1 MDAFRTSNTSYIRH
15 SGFVPAD
22 EDVPNNTDVRIQYEQ
37 QQVRL
42 IQVLKVLGVLFLVLS
57 LPFFYNL
64 FRFGGI
70 TNECGQRQSVA
81 STLVRPFYWLFGI
94 KQDTRC
100 KKDTSTDFKADD
112 NFTYET
118 TTETTTCL
126 KGAEAEDNILKNLIG
141 GDHDYLAHLPS
152 AGKTER
158 TVGKGYGDEEDQG
171 SFWDYFSLPSFAC
184 SDFNRHTRQ
193 LNELEPSV
201 TFFKRLMPS
210 LEEASRNAQA
220 YAKTLGDVSK
230 LPPINDADKAEARE
244 WFARILSPTTQW
256 KTADESQLPQL
267 AKKPLEWLLNNK
279 NVFSVQ
285 KLVADWKKS
294 RGNLD
299 RKNAYV
305 NALKDTTEALP
316 QNAERCSGKLLG
328 IEGQLNEQNGRLSG
342 LLADKSGLENQI
354 QENQLKLNAFV
365 SQRNTKEQEPIN
377 IVRQLEAE
385 LQELKYKV
393 NTIPGIRSDLEARQK
408 VNRKSEDTLTDLR
421 GKLDADGKN
430 ALTLEADV
438 SGYQREIDILK
449 RQIEANKIKLAMR
462 RMKLQL
468 ANSNRAIKEHLMSLI
483 KTNNGE
489 PVDFE
494 VLFSSSENARKEI
507 KRILREFIKES
518 AGSHIEINISETQ
531 IDEIINKDQKEFDE
545 IRRIYTEL
553 VAIINQY
560 GDFNIYITGIAKDI
574 KDLEGKLTAD
584 DRQIGDLLKK
594 IRDAKAVMEAIVGR
608 KRGFGAEI
616 ERLETLIADN
626 NRYIREK
633 EAEINRWQD
642 DYDKLK
648 LRKDLYVQ
656 EHKVG

>member
-22 EDVPNNTDVRIQYEQ
+22 EDVPSNTDTRIAYEQ

-81 STLVRPFYWLFGI
+81 ASLARPFYWLFGI
-94 KQDTRC
+94 QPDTRC
-100 KKDTSTDFKADD
+100 KKDTSTDFKADN

-126 KGAEAEDNILKNLIG
+126 KGAAAGDNILDTLIG
-141 GDHDYLAHLPS
+141 GDTDYLAHLPS
-152 AGKTER
+152 AAKTER
-158 TVGKGYGDEEDQG
+158 TVGRGPAGDDDQG
-171 SFWDYFSLPSFAC
+171 SIWDYFSLPSFAC

-193 LNELEPSV
+193 LSDLEPSV
-201 TFFKRLMPS
+201 GFFKRLMPS
-210 LEEASRNAQA
+210 LDEVSRNPAT
-220 YAKTLGDVSK
+220 YAKALGDVSK
-230 LPPINDADKAEARE
+230 LPPISDADKAEAQE
-244 WFARILSPTTQW
+244 WFARILSPATQW
-256 KTADESQLPQL
+256 KSADESQLPQL
-267 AKKPLEWLLNNK
+267 VKKPIEWLLNNK

-285 KLVADWKKS
+285 KLVADWHKS
-294 RGNLD
+294 KANLD
-299 RKNAYV
+299 RKTAYV
-305 NALKDTTEALP
+305 AALRDSTDKLP
-316 QNAERCSGKLLG
+316 QNAERCTGKLLG
-328 IEGQLNEQNGRLSG
+328 VEAQLNEQNGRLST
-342 LLADKSGLENQI
+342 LLAEKSGLENQI

-365 SQRNTKEQEPIN
+365 SQRNSKEQEPIN
-377 IVRQLEAE
+377 TVRQLDAE

-393 NTIPGIRSDLEARQK
+393 NAIPGIRSELDARAK
-408 VNRKSEDTLTDLR
+408 VNRKSEDTLAELR
-421 GKLDADGKN
+421 GKLEADGSA
-430 ALTLEADV
+430 ALGLEADTA
-438 SGYQREIDILK
+438 GWQREIEVLK
-449 RQIEANKIKLAMR
+449 RQIESNKIKLAMR

-468 ANSNRAIKEHLMSLI
+468 ANSNRAIKEHLMGLI

-518 AGSHIEINISETQ
+518 AGSHIEINISEAQ
-531 IDEIINKDQKEFDE
+531 IDEIITKDQKEFDE

-560 GDFNIYITGIAKDI
+560 GDFNLYINGIAKDI

-584 DRQIGDLLKK
+584 DRAIGDLLRR
-594 IRDAKAVMEAIVGR
+594 IREAKATLDAINAR
-608 KRGFGAEI
+608 KRGIAAEI
-616 ERLETLIADN
+616 ERLVALIAEN
-626 NRYIREK
+626 GRYIADK
-633 EAEINRWQD
+633 EADIRRWQD

-648 LRKDLYVQ
+648 LRKDQYVL

>member
-22 EDVPNNTDVRIQYEQ
+22 EDVPNNTDVRIHYEQ

-42 IQVLKVLGVLFLVLS
+42 IQVLKILGVLFLVLCI
-57 LPFFYNL
+57 PFFYNL

-70 TNECGQRQSVA
+70 TNECGQQPTVA
-81 STLVRPFYWLFGI
+81 STIARPFYWLLGI
-94 KQDTRC
+94 KPDARC

-126 KGAEAEDNILKNLIG
+126 KGGDADDNILKNLIG
-141 GDHDYLAHLPS
+141 GDHDYLGHLPS
-152 AGKTER
+152 TKTEQ
-158 TVGKGYGDEEDQG
+158 TTSKTADDGSDQG

-193 LNELEPSV
+193 LGDLEPSV
-201 TFFKRLMPS
+201 SFFKRLMPT
-210 LEEASRNAQA
+210 LDEASRNAQT

-230 LPPINDADKAEARE
+230 LPPINDADKAEAQE

-267 AKKPLEWLLNNK
+267 VKKPIEWLLNNK

-294 RGNLD
+294 KANLD
-299 RKNAYV
+299 RKTAYV
-305 NALKDTTEALP
+305 TALRDTTEAIP
-316 QNAERCSGKLLG
+316 QNAERCTGKLLG
-328 IEGQLNEQNGRLSG
+328 IEGQLNEQNGKMST
-342 LLADKSGLENQI
+342 LLAEKSGLENQI
-354 QENQLKLNAFV
+354 QENQLKLNTFV
-365 SQRNTKEQEPIN
+365 SQRNSKEQEPIN
-377 IVRQLEAE
+377 TVRQLDAE

-393 NTIPGIRSDLEARQK
+393 NTIPAIRSDLDARQK
-408 VNRKSEDTLTDLR
+408 VNRKSEDTLADLR
-421 GKLDADGKN
+421 GKLETDGRT
-430 ALTLEADV
+430 ALTLEADLA
-438 SGYQREIDILK
+438 GYQREIDILK

-483 KTNNGE
+483 RTNKGE

-518 AGSHIEINISETQ
+518 AGSHIEISISESQ
-531 IDEIINKDQKEFDE
+531 IDEIISKDQKEFDE

-574 KDLEGKLTAD
+574 KDLEGKLAAD

-594 IRDAKAVMEAIVGR
+594 IRDAKAVLEAIAGR
-608 KRGFGAEI
+608 KRGLIAEI
-616 ERLETLIADN
+616 ERLEALIADN
-626 NRYIREK
+626 GRFIREK
-633 EAEINRWQD
+633 EADIVRWQD
-642 DYDKLK
+642 EYDKLK

-656 EHKVG
+656 QHKVG

>member
-22 EDVPNNTDVRIQYEQ
+22 EDVPNNTDVRIHYEQ

-42 IQVLKVLGVLFLVLS
+42 IQLLKILGVLFLLLC

-70 TNECGQRQSVA
+70 TNECGQRQTVA
-81 STLVRPFYWLFGI
+81 STIARPFYWLFGI
-94 KQDTRC
+94 KPDVWC
-100 KKDTSTDFKADD
+100 KRDTSTDFKADD

-126 KGAEAEDNILKNLIG
+126 KGDEDNILKNLIG
-141 GDHDYLAHLPS
+141 GDHDYLAHFPS
-152 AGKTER
+152 AKTER
-158 TVGKGYGDEEDQG
+158 TVGKSATDDEDQG

-193 LNELEPSV
+193 LGELEPSV
-201 TFFKRLMPS
+201 SFFKRLMPT
-210 LEEASRNAQA
+210 LEEVSRNAQA
-220 YAKTLGDVSK
+220 HAKTLGNVSK
-230 LPPINDADKAEARE
+230 LPSINDADKAEAQE
-244 WFARILSPTTQW
+244 WFARIMSPATQW

-267 AKKPLEWLLNNK
+267 VKKPIEWLLNNK

-294 RGNLD
+294 RANLD
-299 RKNAYV
+299 RKTAYV
-305 NALKDTTEALP
+305 TALHETTEALP

-342 LLADKSGLENQI
+342 FLAEKSGLENQI

-377 IVRQLEAE
+377 IVRKLDSD

-393 NTIPGIRSDLEARQK
+393 NTIPGIRSDLDARQK
-408 VNRKSEDTLTDLR
+408 VNRKSEETLADLR
-421 GKLDADGKN
+421 DKLNADAKTS
-430 ALTLEADV
+430 LTLEADM

-449 RQIEANKIKLAMR
+449 RQIEANKIKVAMR

-483 KTNNGE
+483 RTNKGE

-518 AGSHIEINISETQ
+518 AGSHIEINISEAQ
-531 IDEIINKDQKEFDE
+531 IDEIISKDQKEFDE

-560 GDFNIYITGIAKDI
+560 GDFNLYITGIAKDI
-574 KDLEGKLTAD
+574 KDLEGKLAAD

-594 IRDAKAVMEAIVGR
+594 IREAKALLLAIGER
-608 KRGFGAEI
+608 KGGFIAEI
-616 ERLETLIADN
+616 ERLETLIEEN
-626 NRYIREK
+626 GKYIRDK
-633 EAEINRWQD
+633 EVEIHRWQD

-648 LRKDLYVQ
+648 MQKDLYVQ
-656 EHKVG
+656 QHKVG